1 MGTIALY
8 DAKCSYYSSRWEGL
22 GGYGNGKILV
32 AHYLKKEPTIFHKD
46 VDSI

>member
-22 GGYGNGKILV
+22 GNMEMGRY
-32 AHYLKKEPTIFHKD
+32 
-46 VDSI
+46 